1 MPTHIDQE
9 TPSLEG
15 PVGQI
20 EKDGGKIMWRVKQN
34 VLLLHRNLYPEKS
47 PPLDSECTDQEIP
60 LFSTSS

>member
-1 MPTHIDQE
+1 MPTHIGYE

-15 PVGQI
+15 SVGHI

-34 VLLLHRNLYPEKS
+34 ILLLHRNLYPEKS
-47 PPLDSECTDQEIP
+47 PPLDSEFTDQEIP